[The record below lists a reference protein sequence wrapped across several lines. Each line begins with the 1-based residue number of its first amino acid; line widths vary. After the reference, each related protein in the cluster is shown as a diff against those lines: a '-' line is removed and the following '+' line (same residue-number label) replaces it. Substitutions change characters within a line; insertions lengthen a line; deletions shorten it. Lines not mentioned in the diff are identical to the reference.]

1 MSGWI
6 ETELKLLLPNEAA
19 WQRIRDALGPGPA
32 VVQENHFLDREDGAL
47 AAARIAVRLRAEAG
61 RRILTVKGDE
71 LGVPGEALSRRIELE
86 VDLTPAEFEAALAEG
101 LDLVAWLPRLE
112 ARAPRASRG
121 ATLLRLLDALRA
133 ASRGVRL
140 ARVDGFSNRRERLR
154 LALADEGGPF
164 EVDVELDAT
173 RFPDQ
178 DRTDYELEVELDS
191 GGSDAQGAEGAETGG
206 RAGRLD
212 PNGVEQALL
221 RWLGDLGV
229 AGVTPAPSKLA
240 RLRARDGRSA

>member
-86 VDLTPAEFEAALAEG
+86 VDLTSAEFEAALAEG

-121 ATLLRLLDALRA
+121 ATLLRLLDALRT
-133 ASRGVRL
+133 ASRGARLVRI
-140 ARVDGFSNRRERLR
+140 DGFSNRRERLR
-154 LALADEGGPF
+154 LALVDEKGPF
-164 EVDVELDAT
+164 EVGVELDAT

-178 DRTDYELEVELDS
+178 GRTDYELEVELA
-191 GGSDAQGAEGAETGG
+191 GGSADEHDAETGDMGG
-206 RAGRLD
+206 RTGRLD
-212 PNGVEQALL
+212 PHRVERALL
-221 RWLGDLGV
+221 RWLGGLGV

-240 RLRARDGRSA
+240 RLRARDGRST